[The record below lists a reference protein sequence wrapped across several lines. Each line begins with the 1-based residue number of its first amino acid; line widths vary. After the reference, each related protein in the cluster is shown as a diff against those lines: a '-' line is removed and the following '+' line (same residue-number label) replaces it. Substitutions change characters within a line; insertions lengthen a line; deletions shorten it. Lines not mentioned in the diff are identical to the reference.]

1 MRGKGSRSHKVNLFL
16 LLYKKGNNGSLDN
29 WRPISFLNIDYKIA
43 ARVLSI
49 RLQPNMPSIISADQN
64 GFVKGRMASENI
76 RLVQDVIDYCKLA
89 NIDGIILFL
98 DFKKAFDNV
107 NHSYLIETWKRMHF
121 KVSFI
126 GWIKALYTNAHGR
139 VSKHGWLSKTFY
151 IQKGVRQGC
160 PVSASLFIV
169 VAEIL
174 ANKIRENNKIRG
186 INITTKDIE
195 VQRVSEVKIT
205 QFADDTTLFV
215 NSMESVDNVMKEL
228 DDFE

>member
-1 MRGKGSRSHKVNLFL
+1 MRDKRISLAILFSIL
-16 LLYKKGNNGSLDN
+16 TLLYKKGNKGSLDN
-29 WRPISFLNIDYKIA
+29 WRPISLLDIGYKIA

-49 RLQPNMPSIISADQN
+49 RLQPNNMPSIISADQR

-107 NHSYLIETWKRMHF
+107 NHSFLIETLKRMHF

-139 VSKHGWLSKTFY
+139 VSQHGWLSETFY

-160 PVSASLFIV
+160 PVSASLFIL

-174 ANKIRENNKIRG
+174 ANKIREN
-186 INITTKDIE
+186 
-195 VQRVSEVKIT
+195 
-205 QFADDTTLFV
+205 DTII
-215 NSMESVDNVMKEL
+215 
-228 DDFE
+228 